1 MSSKLKLKTGIIA
14 LTMVGA
20 VLLQACAQPESPANT
35 AAPTAPAA
43 PPAAAVVN
51 STPLPDSSF
60 KMALSVAAPPKEL
73 KAGAKLTLQVKV
85 KNTGAAS
92 WPALERAA
100 GGYQVHLGNHW
111 LDTNNK
117 TLQLDDARGTLV
129 EDLKP
134 GGEATIPLEITA
146 PAKPGGYVLELDMV
160 QEGVSWFRDK
170 GAQTLRLPVQV
181 K

>member
-1 MSSKLKLKTGIIA
+1 MSAKLKLRIGIIA

-20 VLLQACAQPESPANT
+20 VLLQGCAQPESPANT
-35 AAPTAPAA
+35 AAPAAPAL
-43 PPAAAVVN
+43 PPAAVVN

-73 KAGAKLTLQVKV
+73 KAGEKLTLQVKV
-85 KNTGAAS
+85 KNTSAAS

-100 GGYQVHLGNHW
+100 GGYQVHVGNHW
-111 LDTNNK
+111 LDAGNK
-117 TLQLDDARGTLV
+117 TLQLDDARGTLA

-134 GGEATIPLEITA
+134 GGEVTIPLEITA
-146 PAKPGGYVLELDMV
+146 PAKPGSYVLELDMV

>member
-1 MSSKLKLKTGIIA
+1 MSAKLKLRIGIIA
-14 LTMVGA
+14 LTMVGT
-20 VLLQACAQPESPANT
+20 VLLQGCAKPESPANT
-35 AAPTAPAA
+35 AAPTATAPA
-43 PPAAAVVN
+43 AAAVVN
-51 STPLPDSSF
+51 STPLPDNSF

-73 KAGAKLTLQVKV
+73 KAGQKLTLQVKV
-85 KNTGAAS
+85 KNTSTAS

-111 LDTNNK
+111 LDTSNK

-146 PAKPGGYVLELDMV
+146 PAKLGSYVLELDMV